1 MATSGLSIVEV
12 LVALALLGLLLA
24 LVLPRINPRPL
35 DLLADAR
42 ELAANAKAARAR
54 AISRTTRYRIVV
66 SAPTTYQVARA
77 DGASW
82 TTERTVEL
90 RPQVQF
96 DGVGPTCAE
105 FDSRGRL
112 VSTPACPAG
121 GVQLTF
127 TLRDVG
133 RNLTRRVIIHGA
145 GLVEDTP

>member
-1 MATSGLSIVEV
+1 MMEV

-24 LVLPRINPRPL
+24 LVLPRITTRPL

-42 ELAANAKAARAR
+42 AFAAETKAARAR
-54 AISRTTRYRIVV
+54 AIGRTTRYRIVV
-66 SAPTTYQVARA
+66 NAPTSYEVARA
-77 DGASW
+77 DGAVW
-82 TTERTVEL
+82 TTERTVAL

-96 DGVGPTCAE
+96 DGSGPTCAE

-112 VSTPACPAG
+112 VSTPACPVA

-133 RNLTRRVIIHGA
+133 RNLTHRVIIHGA
-145 GLVEDTP
+145 GLVEDRP